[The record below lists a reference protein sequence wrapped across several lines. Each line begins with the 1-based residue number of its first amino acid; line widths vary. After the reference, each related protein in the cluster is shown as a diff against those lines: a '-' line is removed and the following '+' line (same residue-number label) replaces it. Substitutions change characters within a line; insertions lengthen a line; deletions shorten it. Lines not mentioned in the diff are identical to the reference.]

1 MKTTLDDCFEILLEH
16 LFYDGADLTVK
27 LTEQIANQ
35 NRNIEISPNSRH
47 FTVVFRTVIS
57 HLVVEEFAEAA
68 ANLVK
73 SSEEGFLKKM
83 DNRLLTDFLGLNI
96 SERYE
101 NLNCYALLTSHEILI
116 VFSEYI
122 PTVELIQQ

>member
-1 MKTTLDDCFEILLEH
+1 MKTALDDCFEILLEN
-16 LFYDGADLTVK
+16 LFYDGVDLTVK

-35 NRNIEISPNSRH
+35 NRNIKTSSDSRN
-47 FTVVFRTVIS
+47 FIVVFSTVMS
-57 HLVVEEFAEAA
+57 HLVVEEFAEAV

-83 DNRLLTDFLGLNI
+83 DNQLLTNFLGLNI
-96 SERYE
+96 LEGYE

-116 VFSEYI
+116 VFSEHI

>member
-1 MKTTLDDCFEILLEH
+1 MKTALDDCFEVLLEH
-16 LFYDGADLTVK
+16 LFYDGVDLTAK

-35 NRNIEISPNSRH
+35 NGNIKISSDSRNFR
-47 FTVVFRTVIS
+47 VVFRTVIS

-83 DNRLLTDFLGLNI
+83 DNLLLTNFLGLSI

-116 VFSEYI
+116 VFSEHI